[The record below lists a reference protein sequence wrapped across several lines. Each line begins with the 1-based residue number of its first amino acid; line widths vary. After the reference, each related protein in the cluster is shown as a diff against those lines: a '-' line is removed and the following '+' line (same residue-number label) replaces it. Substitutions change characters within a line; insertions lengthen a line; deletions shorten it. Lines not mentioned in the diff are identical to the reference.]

1 MNISVNPL
9 NSLSPEDKHAIS
21 KLCNIAF
28 NQPVERDYVSMV
40 QKDQT
45 TVSVLR
51 ENGVIGGVAFLDH
64 ESSNVDPQY
73 SAPKYSHVHSIA
85 ISPEFQGRGLCK
97 GIVKPLVK
105 QFGDKPMYLN
115 VRTTLGNPNVS
126 AIKCYRRNG
135 FEIVPTVNSERP
147 DGPNSLM
154 VRQGSR
160 RKRSKRSRRKGK
172 RSRRS
177 KR

>member
-1 MNISVNPL
+1 VTLINQ
-9 NSLSPEDKHAIS
+9 LSPEDKQAIS
-21 KLCNIAF
+21 KVCNVAF
-28 NQPVERDYVSMV
+28 NQPTERDYVSMV
-40 QKDQT
+40 QKNQT
-45 TVSVLR
+45 TVSLLR

-85 ISPEFQGRGLCK
+85 ISPEFRGRGLCK
-97 GIVKPLVK
+97 DLVKPLVK

-135 FEIVPTVNSERP
+135 FEIVPTVNAERP

-154 VRQGSR
+154 VRDGSR
-160 RKRSKRSRRKGK
+160 KKRSKRSRRKGK
-172 RSRRS
+172 RSRKRS

>member
-1 MNISVNPL
+1 MNISVTLL
-9 NSLSPEDKHAIS
+9 NTLSQTDKQAIS
-21 KLCNIAF
+21 KVCNVAF

-40 QKDQT
+40 QKPQT

-51 ENGVIGGVAFLDH
+51 ERGVIGGVAFLDH

-73 SAPKYSHVHSIA
+73 SAPSFSHVHSIA

-97 GIVKPLVK
+97 DLVKPLVK

-135 FEIVPTVNSERP
+135 FEIVPTVNAERP

-154 VRQGSR
+154 VRDGSR
-160 RKRSKRSRRKGK
+160 KKRSKRSRRKGK
-172 RSRRS
+172 RRS

>member
-1 MNISVNPL
+1 MNISVTLL
-9 NSLSPEDKHAIS
+9 NSLSLEDKQAIS
-21 KLCNIAF
+21 KVCNVAF
-28 NQPVERDYVSMV
+28 NQPVDRDYVSMV

-73 SAPKYSHVHSIA
+73 SAPKYSHVHSIS
-85 ISPEFQGRGLCK
+85 ISPDFQGRGLCK
-97 GIVKPLVK
+97 DLVKPLVK

-135 FEIVPTVNSERP
+135 FEIVPTVNVKRP

-154 VRQGSR
+154 VRHGSR
-160 RKRSKRSRRKGK
+160 HKRSKRSRRK
-172 RSRRS
+172 S
-177 KR
+177 KRRRKH